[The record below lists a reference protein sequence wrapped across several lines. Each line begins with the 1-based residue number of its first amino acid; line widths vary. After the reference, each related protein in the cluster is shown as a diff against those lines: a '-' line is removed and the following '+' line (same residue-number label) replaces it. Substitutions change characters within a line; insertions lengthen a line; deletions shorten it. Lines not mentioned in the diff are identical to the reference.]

1 MIRAA
6 ALIRGVT
13 RRAVSIAMAAAL
25 VGGFGLVPAVGPA
38 TVAAQDAVG
47 TWADV
52 ELSPPVVGQQFAP
65 PSYTTDSGLWD
76 CLPASI
82 TMAISALQ
90 STTLAQ
96 ASGNGTTINVK
107 DGSRF
112 RRAKR
117 SSSATNTC

>member
-52 ELSPPVVGQQFAP
+52 VL
-65 PSYTTDSGLWD
+65 
-76 CLPASI
+76 
-82 TMAISALQ
+82 
-90 STTLAQ
+90 
-96 ASGNGTTINVK
+96 
-107 DGSRF
+107 
-112 RRAKR
+112 
-117 SSSATNTC
+117 